1 MCLSTPKAPPPPRAP
16 PEPEDP
22 EIQKAADDRRAVLRL
37 ARGRSETNVTGGLG
51 DVSERNIRRRALVPF
66 G

>member
-1 MCLSTPKAPPPPRAP
+1 MCIATPKAPPAPPPP

-22 EIQKAADDRRAVLRL
+22 SVQQAADDRRAVLRL
-37 ARGRSETNVTGGLG
+37 AKGRSDTNVTGGLG
-51 DVSERNIRRRALVPF
+51 DVSDPNIRRRALVPL